1 MEISKLH
8 ASRIPLLYL
17 NKLAKNFTRHPGNL
31 FLNSMNMFEKFKLKQ
46 EIPNLELIQ
55 RLYDR
60 FSHFLPSIEYITSH
74 SDSAVYLVALGR
86 RLGCQTHYESKL
98 TILSKLFRKHAKHPI
113 LWSTP
118 SASFYEA
125 RQENQFMKHA
135 KHVNFLKHTKHP
147 ISWSASVTRA
157 RKAREHSKHVKHASI

>member
-8 ASRIPLLYL
+8 ASRIPLPYL

-98 TILSKLFRKHAKHPI
+98 TILSKLFRKHAKHAKRII

-118 SASFYEA
+118 RKPIYEA
-125 RQENQFMKHA
+125 RQARQFFEAHQAPHFMKR
-135 KHVNFLKHTKHP
+135 V
-147 ISWSASVTRA
+147 R
-157 RKAREHSKHVKHASI
+157 HAST

>member
-8 ASRIPLLYL
+8 ASRIPLPYL

-31 FLNSMNMFEKFKLKQ
+31 FLSSMNMFEKFKLKQ
-46 EIPNLELIQ
+46 EIPNLELRQ

-60 FSHFLPSIEYITSH
+60 FNHFLPSIEYITSH

-86 RLGCQTHYESKL
+86 SKL
-98 TILSKLFRKHAKHPI
+98 TILSKLFRKHAKRPI

-125 RQENQFMKHA
+125 RWARYFMKHA
-135 KHVNFLKHTKHP
+135 KKTNL
-147 ISWSASVTRA
+147 WSRPSTSIFWSTPSTPFHESRQ
-157 RKAREHSKHVKHASI
+157 AREHVKHVSTPST

>member
-8 ASRIPLLYL
+8 ASRIPLPYL

-31 FLNSMNMFEKFKLKQ
+31 FLSSMNMFEKFKLKQ
-46 EIPNLELIQ
+46 EIPNLELRQ

-60 FSHFLPSIEYITSH
+60 FNHFLPSIEYITSH

-86 RLGCQTHYESKL
+86 SKL
-98 TILSKLFRKHAKHPI
+98 TILSKLFRKHAKRLI

-147 ISWSASVTRA
+147 ISWSASGTRA